1 MMRNATTFKP
11 AERQRRVMAS
21 GLIDKYRFLQSCSIK
36 FKMLTNLGNCTKINI
51 NTNST

>member
-11 AERQRRVMAS
+11 AERQRVMVS
-21 GLIDKYRFLQSCSIK
+21 GLIDKYRFLQSCSNK
-36 FKMLTNLGNCTKINI
+36 LKMLTNLGNCTKINI